1 MVIALEPK
9 VAITAPMFSRR
20 ITAENMRSSFTTVKN
35 QTLNVRVCIKINV
48 VVFTAPNGR
57 RGSDPAVAG
66 CLKPLIQESKRN
78 RTMPPPG

>member
-9 VAITAPMFSRR
+9 VAITAPMFSSR

-35 QTLNVRVCIKINV
+35 QTLKVRVCIKINEINV
-48 VVFTAPNGR
+48 VVFTAPNRR

-66 CLKPLIQESKRN
+66 CLKPLI
-78 RTMPPPG
+78 